1 MQLKVEFDQSRPI
14 YLQIIEDIKRQIATG
29 VVKPGDK
36 LPSQRDLAVQLQV
49 NANTV
54 QRAYREMEL
63 LGIVETLRGQG
74 TFVRAERSI
83 VEETRGDMVS
93 TLVEEFVTAMQA
105 LGYDA
110 EAILLHVRQTLADT
124 AGNGGERNGK

>member
-1 MQLKVEFDQSRPI
+1 LKVEFDQSRPI

-29 VVKPGDK
+29 VLKPGDK

-110 EAILLHVRQTLADT
+110 EAILLHVRQKLADT